1 MLQAISRCTISSAV
15 AVILTPQTQLCNRVS
30 PDAFDE
36 A

>member
-15 AVILTPQTQLCNRVS
+15 ELILTPHTQLCNRVS
-30 PDAFDE
+30 HDAFDE